1 MFNQLILH
9 RCLTQVVLKTASET
23 AEEDADSLIEPDWKK
38 IVVDSNA
45 VLLMSG
51 NHNNDNYNYNDN
63 DYDNVIKVDDYI
75 HEDDINNDDSD
86 DINENMIMNSLKC

>member
-1 MFNQLILH
+1 M
-9 RCLTQVVLKTASET
+9 LKTASET

-63 DYDNVIKVDDYI
+63 NDTPGAAAAIMEALEAEVPLIVCITEGIPQQDMVKVTFLYR
-75 HEDDINNDDSD
+75 
-86 DINENMIMNSLKC
+86 